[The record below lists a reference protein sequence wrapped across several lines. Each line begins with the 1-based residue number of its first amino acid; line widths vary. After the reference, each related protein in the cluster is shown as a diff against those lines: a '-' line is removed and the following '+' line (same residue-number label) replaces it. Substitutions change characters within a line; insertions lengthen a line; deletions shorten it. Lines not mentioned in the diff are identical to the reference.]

1 MFKDLKQVIIV
12 EKIKP
17 GVGVGVMVLRDN
29 KILLGLKNPDKVKVS
44 TELRGEGTWTMP
56 DGKVEFMETLVDA
69 AKRELKGGNRFNCHF
84 FGLIMYIR

>member
-1 MFKDLKQVIIV
+1 M

-29 KILLGLKNPDKVKVS
+29 KILLGLKKPDKVKVS